1 MPATPTYSPHHQFQ
15 PFNTT
20 IVLKMTE
27 SDSLRPILDHIV
39 ILVSYQTLQDLPKRL
54 ESVLTVIDGGAH
66 ADGRT
71 VNKLIEFS
79 DGVYIE
85 LIAFQDGLDLE
96 KRKTHRWGELQENT
110 LVDWAYTLPN
120 EKDFGVIQ
128 QRVKEANSEIIYH
141 DPVPGGRIRP
151 DGVELKWSVASAYTT
166 SGKAVHPGKAP
177 FWCLDRT
184 PRHLRVPYQEDD
196 GSEPPYTKHPSGAVG
211 VSGVSISVPKEER
224 HIIAGVYDG
233 IHGSATEEGTWPFVV
248 HSGATKGKQEISLES
263 IQDQERHI
271 HLTLLGVKSSPENI
285 EILPGLSFGFES

>member
-1 MPATPTYSPHHQFQ
+1 
-15 PFNTT
+15 
-20 IVLKMTE
+20 MTE
-27 SDSLRPILDHIV
+27 SNSLRPILDHIV
-39 ILVSYQTLQDLPKRL
+39 ILVSNQTLQQLPKRL

-85 LIAFQDGLDLE
+85 LIAFQDGLDPE
-96 KRKTHRWGELQENT
+96 RRKTHRWGELEENT
-110 LVDWAYTLPN
+110 LVDWSYTLPN

-128 QRVKEANSEIIYH
+128 QRVKEAKSEIVYH
-141 DPVPGGRIRP
+141 DPVAGGRIRP

-184 PRHLRVPYQEDD
+184 PRQLRVPYKEDD
-196 GSEPPYTKHPSGAVG
+196 GSDPSYTKHPSGATG

-224 HIIAGVYDG
+224 AVIAGVYDG
-233 IHGSATEEGTWPFVV
+233 IHGSATGEGKWPFVV
-248 HSGATKGKQEISLES
+248 QQEITLENS
-263 IQDQERHI
+263 QDQARYI
-271 HLTLLGVKSSPENI
+271 HLTLLGDKGSPESI
-285 EILPGLSFGFES
+285 EVLPGLKFSFES

>member
-1 MPATPTYSPHHQFQ
+1 
-15 PFNTT
+15 
-20 IVLKMTE
+20 MTE
-27 SDSLRPILDHIV
+27 SNSLRPILDHIV
-39 ILVSYQTLQDLPKRL
+39 ILVSYQTLQQLPKRL

-85 LIAFQDGLDLE
+85 LIAFQDGIDPE
-96 KRKTHRWGELQENT
+96 RRKAHRWGELEENT
-110 LVDWAYTLPN
+110 LVDWAYTLPD

-128 QRVKEANSEIIYH
+128 QRVKDANSEIIYH

-151 DGVELKWSVASAYTT
+151 DGVELKWSVASAYTA

-184 PRHLRVPYQEDD
+184 PRHLRVPYKEDD
-196 GSEPPYTKHPSGAVG
+196 GSEPSYTKHTSGAIG

-224 HIIAGVYDG
+224 HVIAGVYNG
-233 IHGSATEEGTWPFVV
+233 IHGSNTEQGTWPFVV
-248 HSGATKGKQEISLES
+248 HSGSRNGKQAITLEIS
-263 IQDQERHI
+263 QDQKRHI
-271 HLTLLGVKSSPENI
+271 HLTLVGDKSSPESI
-285 EILPGLSFGFES
+285 EILPGLKFSFESWKFPQRT